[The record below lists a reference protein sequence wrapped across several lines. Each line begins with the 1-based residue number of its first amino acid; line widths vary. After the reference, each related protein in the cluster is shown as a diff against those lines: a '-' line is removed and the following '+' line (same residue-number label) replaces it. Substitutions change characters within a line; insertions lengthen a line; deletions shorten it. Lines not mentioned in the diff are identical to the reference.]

1 MDVDSAACRYP
12 CLIKTFWVNTENLP
26 LGVLRIRGTL
36 EEVDT
41 TMEQYRELIDEMV
54 DNELQNYK
62 KCI

>member
-1 MDVDSAACRYP
+1 MDVGFGSMQISMFDKN
-12 CLIKTFWVNTENLP
+12 LLVNTENLP